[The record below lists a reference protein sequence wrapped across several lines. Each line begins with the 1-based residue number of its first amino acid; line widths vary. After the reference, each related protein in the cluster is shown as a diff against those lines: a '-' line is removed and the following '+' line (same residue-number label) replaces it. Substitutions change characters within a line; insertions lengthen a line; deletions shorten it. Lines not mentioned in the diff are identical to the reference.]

1 MAIGPG
7 ERDARVDVL
16 ALVHLLRQAGVTVP
30 TGQVIAFTEA
40 AAALAPVD
48 VVDLY
53 WAGRTTLITH
63 PHDLPVYDGVFRV
76 LFLGHDTEPD
86 IEEPRPKPEV
96 GPVTRGE
103 EPPASGEG
111 ERDPSGT
118 GAIAS
123 EVELLR
129 HRRFDRTTDDEL
141 RAMRALMARIPLTIP
156 HRRTRRTEPVR
167 RGRVPDLRRSLRQA
181 VRTDGELIHRAWRR
195 RRTRPRPLVLV
206 LDVSGSMAG
215 YARALLQFA
224 FAARR
229 QAGRVE
235 VFCFGTRLTR
245 VTDDLEGR
253 DVDRALSSAAD
264 RVVDWDGGTQI
275 GASLA
280 ELNRTHGRRGM
291 LRGAVVVICS
301 DGLERGDP
309 GLLRTEMARIS
320 RFAHRVVWVNPLKG
334 DPRYQPVQR
343 GMQAALPHVDHLVAG
358 HDLASLEELAAVL
371 DQLD

>member
-1 MAIGPG
+1 MATDTGQ
-7 ERDARVDVL
+7 RDARVDL
-16 ALVHLLRQAGVTVP
+16 LGLVHLLRQAGVAVP
-30 TGQVIAFTEA
+30 TGQVIAYAEA
-40 AAALAPVD
+40 AASLAPVD

-53 WAGRTTLITH
+53 WAGRTTLISH
-63 PHDLPVYDGVFRV
+63 PQDLPIYDGVFRA
-76 LFLGHDTEPD
+76 LFLGHGTDPQVQEQIP
-86 IEEPRPKPEV
+86 EREV
-96 GPVTRGE
+96 GPVTTGV
-103 EPPASGEG
+103 EPPARSDGDE
-111 ERDPSGT
+111 DPSGT
-118 GAIAS
+118 GAVAS
-123 EVELLR
+123 TVELLR
-129 HRRFDRTTDDEL
+129 HRRFDRATDAEL
-141 RAMRALMARIPLTIP
+141 HAMRALMARIPLTIP
-156 HRRTRRTEPVR
+156 TRRTRRTEPVR
-167 RGRVPDLRRSLRQA
+167 RGRVPDLRRSLRRA

-245 VTDDLEGR
+245 VTDDLGGR

-280 ELNRTHGRRGM
+280 RLNRVHGRRGTV
-291 LRGAVVVICS
+291 RGAVVVICS

-309 GLLRTEMARIS
+309 EVLRTEMGRLS

-334 DPRYQPVQR
+334 DPRYEPVQR
-343 GMQAALPHVDHLVAG
+343 GMRAALPHVDHLVAG

-371 DQLD
+371 DELD